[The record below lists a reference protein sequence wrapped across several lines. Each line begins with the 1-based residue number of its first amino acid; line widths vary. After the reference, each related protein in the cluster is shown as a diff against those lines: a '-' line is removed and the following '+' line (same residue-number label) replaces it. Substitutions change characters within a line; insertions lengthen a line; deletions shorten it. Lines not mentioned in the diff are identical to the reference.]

1 MMKNRAGW
9 LALIVLAIAS
19 LLMVFFVMPRINQ
32 GSKPLGEAINAAGDA
47 VKDAVNEGKQA
58 TQSSEAPKTARP
70 ETSQPATN
78 QPGANQPATSQQG
91 TSEQA
96 AVSPAPSQGHP
107 AAPQAP
113 AAQPGTSPQTPSQQA
128 PASATPSSTSQSSAS
143 PSSASPGQPQAA
155 ATQSAAGQPASQN
168 ATKGAPLTPSF
179 DVLRVE
185 PDGST
190 VIAGRASPHSTLE
203 VTDGNSVVAK
213 VDVGPSGDF
222 AAVLDNPLP
231 PGDHQLVLK
240 ATAKDG
246 KTTTSEETA
255 TVSVPA
261 NQKSGKL
268 LAMVTTPG
276 KASRLIATP
285 APTTAAGADQAAA
298 PAQAGPAVS
307 PTAGSAD
314 IASKAPDVAA
324 ASPSAPTTTPAT
336 GAGTAGAPA
345 AAGAAELQVTAVEL
359 EGSKIFIAG
368 VSKRGTA
375 VRGLADGKPI
385 GQTQT
390 GGDGHFVIEGT
401 ADLTIG
407 DHRISVESLNGAGQ
421 ALVRVEVPFNRP
433 AGEQVAAVAAPVV
446 STPMAAVDGGSFDT
460 LRNETVRAFNILQ
473 RLYASGKLPSLEE
486 MVAARSATSIAL
498 KSLSEYRL
506 PAGASVSARMLA
518 ETTTRDSGTAV
529 AALDALAPDVASVGL
544 ALKDM
549 GRLVARAVGPVV
561 AQQIEGTQQVAA
573 AEPARAPNDGAR
585 TIQQAPLTQSDRAAV
600 IIRRGDTLWQI
611 SRRVYGQGVR
621 YTTIYLA
628 NEDQINNPDVIQP
641 GQIFGVPEEF
651 RPDAEELHRQRLQ
664 HRKG

>member
-58 TQSSEAPKTARP
+58 TQSAEAPKTAQPGSNQP
-70 ETSQPATN
+70 ETR
-78 QPGANQPATSQQG
+78 
-91 TSEQA
+91 EQA
-96 AVSPAPSQGHP
+96 AVSPAPSQDQP
-107 AAPQAP
+107 AAPQP
-113 AAQPGTSPQTPSQQA
+113 SAAQPAIAQQTPS
-128 PASATPSSTSQSSAS
+128 PANPSSTSQSSAS
-143 PSSASPGQPQAA
+143 QSSASPGQPQAA
-155 ATQSAAGQPASQN
+155 ATQSGASQAAAQN
-168 ATKGAPLTPSF
+168 TAQGAPLTPSF

-246 KTTTSEETA
+246 KSTTSEETA
-255 TVSVPA
+255 TVSVPV

-285 APTTAAGADQAAA
+285 TPTTAAAGADQSAA

-307 PTAGSAD
+307 PPAGSAD
-314 IASKAPDVAA
+314 IASAAPNVAA
-324 ASPSAPTTTPAT
+324 ASSSAPTTTPAT
-336 GAGTAGAPA
+336 GAGAAGAPA

-390 GGDGHFVIEGT
+390 GSDGHFVIEGT

-407 DHRISVESLNGAGQ
+407 DHRISVESLNGASQ

-460 LRNETVRAFNILQ
+460 LRNDTVRAFNILQ

-518 ETTTRDSGTAV
+518 ETTTRDAGTAV

-544 ALKDM
+544 ALKEM
-549 GRLVARAVGPVV
+549 SRLVARAVGPVV
-561 AQQIEGTQQVAA
+561 AQQIEGTEQVAA
-573 AEPARAPNDGAR
+573 AEPAPAVNADGAR
-585 TIQQAPLTQSDRAAV
+585 TIQQAPLTQSDRGAV

>member
-58 TQSSEAPKTARP
+58 TQSAEAPKTA
-70 ETSQPATN
+70 
-78 QPGANQPATSQQG
+78 QPGANQPAASQPAASQPG

-96 AVSPAPSQGHP
+96 AVSPAPAQP
-107 AAPQAP
+107 AAPQAS
-113 AAQPGTSPQTPSQQA
+113 ASQSNASGQA
-128 PASATPSSTSQSSAS
+128 PSSAS
-143 PSSASPGQPQAA
+143 PSSANPTSANPAQPGQPQAA
-155 ATQSAAGQPASQN
+155 APQGAAGQQPASQP
-168 ATKGAPLTPSF
+168 ASQAAAQVPALTPSF

-246 KTTTSEETA
+246 KSVTSEETA

-285 APTTAAGADQAAA
+285 SPTAAAGADTAAA
-298 PAQAGPAVS
+298 AVQAN
-307 PTAGSAD
+307 PTVAPPAGSAD
-314 IASKAPDVAA
+314 IASSAPNVAA
-324 ASPSAPTTTPAT
+324 ASPSAPTTTPT
-336 GAGTAGAPA
+336 TDAGVSG

-375 VRGLADGKPI
+375 VRGLADGKPV

-401 ADLTIG
+401 ADLTVG
-407 DHRISVESLNGAGQ
+407 DHRISVESLSGAGQ

-460 LRNETVRAFNILQ
+460 LRNETVRAFNLLQ
-473 RLYASGKLPSLEE
+473 RLYAGGKLPSLEE

-518 ETTTRDSGTAV
+518 ETTTRDAGTAV
-529 AALDALAPDVASVGL
+529 AALDALAPDVTSVGL

-573 AEPARAPNDGAR
+573 AEPAPAANAGGAR
-585 TIQQAPLTQSDRAAV
+585 TIQQAPLTQSDRGAV

>member
-58 TQSSEAPKTARP
+58 TQSAEAPKTA
-70 ETSQPATN
+70 
-78 QPGANQPATSQQG
+78 QPGANQPAASQPAASQPE

-96 AVSPAPSQGHP
+96 AVSPAPAQP
-107 AAPQAP
+107 AAPQAS
-113 AAQPGTSPQTPSQQA
+113 ASQPNASGQA
-128 PASATPSSTSQSSAS
+128 PSSAS
-143 PSSASPGQPQAA
+143 PSSANPSSANPAQTGQPQAA
-155 ATQSAAGQPASQN
+155 APQGAAGQQPASQP
-168 ATKGAPLTPSF
+168 ASQAAAHVPALTPSF

-240 ATAKDG
+240 AAAKDG
-246 KTTTSEETA
+246 KSVTSEETA

-285 APTTAAGADQAAA
+285 SPTAAAGADTAAA
-298 PAQAGPAVS
+298 AVQGN
-307 PTAGSAD
+307 PTVAHPVGSAE
-314 IASKAPDVAA
+314 IASSAPSVAA
-324 ASPSAPTTTPAT
+324 ASPSAPTTTPT
-336 GAGTAGAPA
+336 TDAGVSG

-375 VRGLADGKPI
+375 VRGLADGKPV

-401 ADLTIG
+401 ADLTVG

-433 AGEQVAAVAAPVV
+433 AGDQVAAVAAPVV

-460 LRNETVRAFNILQ
+460 LRNETVRAFNLLQ
-473 RLYASGKLPSLEE
+473 RLYAGGKLPSLEE

-518 ETTTRDSGTAV
+518 ETTTRDAGTAV

-573 AEPARAPNDGAR
+573 AEPAPAANAGGAR
-585 TIQQAPLTQSDRAAV
+585 TIQQAPLTQSDRGAV